1 MLETLKN
8 LFRSRV
14 KTRQP
19 SSKPANS
26 KQLPLGVSRDSL
38 EQIQA
43 LTELTPYKHYLEA
56 LEALYENNVSA
67 MLRGLSFEAYHFQCG
82 VCFALEQIATL
93 PEQLTNKARELDAR
107 HTAASPD
114 TDLTSVP
121 FLNSPFWDAYQRL
134 GKRSSQ
140 YGGAGIPIPGQRN
153 GSGVPER

>member
-1 MLETLKN
+1 MFETLKN

-43 LTELTPYKHYLEA
+43 LTETTHYKHYSAA
-56 LEALYENNVSA
+56 LEALYEVNVAA
-67 MLRGLSFEAYHFQCG
+67 MLRGLSHDAYMFQCG
-82 VCFALEQIATL
+82 VCFALEQVATL
-93 PEQLTNKARELDAR
+93 PEQLTLKLRELDAR
-107 HTAASPD
+107 HTASPD
-114 TDLTSVP
+114 SADTSSVP

-140 YGGAGIPIPGQRN
+140 YGGTGLPLSGQRN
-153 GSGVPER
+153 GS